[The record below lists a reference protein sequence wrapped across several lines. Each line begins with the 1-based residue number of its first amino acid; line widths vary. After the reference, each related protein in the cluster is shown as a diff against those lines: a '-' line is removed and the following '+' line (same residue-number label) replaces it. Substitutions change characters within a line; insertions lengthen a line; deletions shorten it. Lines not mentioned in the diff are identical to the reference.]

1 MSVVAAIQSAVCHAR
16 MKDRVRVVL
25 DCIPTIRLSDTTRQQ
40 VEEDS
45 AVRDDA
51 LDHVVSLHAKGQ
63 SLD

>member
-1 MSVVAAIQSAVCHAR
+1 